1 MLDILITD
9 ATVLLPHATGV
20 ARHQTVGIEAGR
32 IALLRAADAEADAA
46 LEAAERID
54 GRGRLVMPGLVDCHT
69 HTGQQLLKGR
79 VLDELPM
86 IWTRIMLPF
95 ESTLTPELMRLSAE
109 LSALEMIKSGTTSLV
124 DAGSY
129 FMDEAASVYET
140 AGLRATLSVSTMDQP
155 GLPASIATT
164 TDEAVAAADTLYER
178 WDGAAG
184 GRIRVAYALRALMS
198 CSEELIRRTA
208 DHANERGALIQAH
221 MNEYAAEVNYTLQN
235 QGVRPFEYLERLG
248 GVLSE
253 RFLGAHCL
261 MLSEVEKNILVERGV
276 KVCHCPF
283 SNCAKATPE
292 TPSLRS
298 RGVVEGLGTDGAAHG
313 GLSLWA
319 EMRLFRSIMNVTH
332 GVPIA
337 DPAVMPARAIVNMAT
352 ENGAAFMGT
361 EGAGAV
367 ELGAVADL
375 ITVDL
380 VNPGMYPTGN
390 VVNTLVEC
398 AGAADVRDM
407 VVGGWLVMRDR
418 EVLTLDEAAIMGRAA
433 DYQAYLD
440 ELADA
445 AAHEAEKSGAIA

>member
-1 MLDILITD
+1 MFDILITD
-9 ATVLLPHATGV
+9 ATVLLPHAAGV
-20 ARHQTVGIEAGR
+20 ARHQTVGVAEGR
-32 IALLRAADAEADAA
+32 IALLRAADSDTDAA
-46 LEAAERID
+46 LEAA
-54 GRGRLVMPGLVDCHT
+54 
-69 HTGQQLLKGR
+69 
-79 VLDELPM
+79 
-86 IWTRIMLPF
+86 
-95 ESTLTPELMRLSAE
+95 A
-109 LSALEMIKSGTTSLV
+109 
-124 DAGSY
+124 DA
-129 FMDEAASVYET
+129 
-140 AGLRATLSVSTMDQP
+140 
-155 GLPASIATT
+155 
-164 TDEAVAAADTLYER
+164 LYER

-298 RGVVEGLGTDGAAHG
+298 RGVIEGLGTDGAAHG

-361 EGAGAV
+361 KGAGTV
-367 ELGAVADL
+367 KLGAVADL

-380 VNPGMYPTGN
+380 MNPGMYPTGN

-407 VVGGWLVMRDR
+407 VVDGQLVMRDR
-418 EVLTLDEAAIMGRAA
+418 EVLTLDEAAIMARATN
-433 DYQAYLD
+433 YQAYLD

-445 AAHEAEKSGAIA
+445 AARKAEKSGVLA